1 MAVNVLLRS
10 AFDSLPCASQSVSI
24 TEHWVQGV
32 VFGVLWKRDFSDQA
46 NVNVKSFIKL
56 SGFFFFFG
64 ENSESFY
71 HVY

>member
-10 AFDSLPCASQSVSI
+10 AFDSLPGASQGVSI

-56 SGFFFFFG
+56 SGFFFFFL
-64 ENSESFY
+64 
-71 HVY
+71 